1 MAITTR
7 YLQDRRPSRPP
18 NPENIRKR
26 AAAKAKTKN
35 CHNPPQVRPPSPA
48 RRQHESESEEED
60 AEDEAYVEPAP
71 AANQI
76 QHPANHV
83 AHAAQR
89 VQAPVV
95 ICINESDGETK
106 KKKHD
111 AMFYQIKGKIQKKL
125 WRVCKFVTCADDR
138 MKVAQKCTTLKTR
151 GFRVFKYIL

>member
-1 MAITTR
+1 MAPTTR
-7 YLQDRRPSRPP
+7 HLQDRRPLRPP

-35 CHNPPQVRPPSPA
+35 CHNPPQVRPPSPT
-48 RRQHESESEEED
+48 RCQPESESE
-60 AEDEAYVEPAP
+60 EAYVEPAP
-71 AANQI
+71 ANQIVQPPANQ
-76 QHPANHV
+76 V
-83 AHAAQR
+83 THAAQR

-95 ICINESDGETK
+95 ICINDSDGETK
-106 KKKHD
+106 KKKHN